1 MLLPGSR
8 DRVRCGL
15 PARRTRFAV
24 SHLYLARVTCQEC
37 LRKRNDRPVSAAAE
51 CAMGTTIVG
60 GQRREI
66 LLCECAAAMIAG
78 IDHVCDPDDRRDG
91 GLTWT

>member
-1 MLLPGSR
+1 
-8 DRVRCGL
+8 
-15 PARRTRFAV
+15 
-24 SHLYLARVTCQEC
+24 
-37 LRKRNDRPVSAAAE
+37 
-51 CAMGTTIVG
+51 MGTTIVG